1 MEPSPLAL
9 LIVVP
14 IVLGV
19 SFIYMSFVKE
29 TQKLEKEK
37 KLVKEES
44 KGNTPQ

>member
-1 MEPSPLAL
+1 MELSPLAL

-29 TQKLEKEK
+29 AQKFEKEK
-37 KLVKEES
+37 KFVKEENKS
-44 KGNTPQ
+44 NTPQ

>member
-1 MEPSPLAL
+1 MELSPLAL

-29 TQKLEKEK
+29 TQKFEKKK
-37 KLVKEES
+37 KLVKEEN